1 MLNPISLVI
10 SFGKKSV
17 SISLVDGLFFNI
29 KPSGIGN
36 EIKFLDS
43 KKQYG

>member
-10 SFGKKSV
+10 SFGKNSV
-17 SISLVDGLFFNI
+17 SISLLDESFFNLN
-29 KPSGIGN
+29 PSGIGN